1 MESVQLAPVLQQS
14 LFTALSVAGPILL
27 ATLTVGLLVSIL
39 QAATQVNEATLTFVP
54 KLLVV
59 AGVLIVMGPGMSER
73 LIQLTRLAFQTAGQ
87 VGR

>member
-1 MESVQLAPVLQQS
+1 MNSVQLAPLLQQS
-14 LFTALSVAGPILL
+14 LFTVLSVAGPILL
-27 ATLTVGLLVSIL
+27 ATLAVGLLVSIL

-59 AGVLIVMGPGMSER
+59 AAVLIVMGPGMSER
-73 LIQLTRLAFQTAGQ
+73 LIQFTRLAFQAAGE

>member
-1 MESVQLAPVLQQS
+1 MDAVELAPLLQQS
-14 LFTALSVAGPILL
+14 LFTVLGVAGPILL
-27 ATLTVGLLVSIL
+27 ATLAVGLVVSIL

-73 LIQLTRLAFQTAGQ
+73 LLEFTRLAFRVAGE